1 MYSRLDIFNQW
12 FHAAIRLF
20 STVISNRPQM
30 TSICGKDKKV
40 ADEPQVSA
48 VSLIF
53 IPHFLIVLFV
63 LNNEEKDLKKKTPTC
78 LISPFKCSW
87 ISSGSFQVTLYTT
100 FRLYFSF
107 SSLSY
112 LWAVFPKSFSRP
124 PSKKNELPQKCLK
137 LRFSRSDDTRSWQ
150 PLWKFLSSS
159 LAIRD
164 DKDQSE
170 INAVHC
176 ASAASKTSSS

>member
-1 MYSRLDIFNQW
+1 M
-12 FHAAIRLF
+12 
-20 STVISNRPQM
+20 
-30 TSICGKDKKV
+30 

-53 IPHFLIVLFV
+53 IPHFLIVFIRFKQWR
-63 LNNEEKDLKKKTPTC
+63 ERFKKKTPTC
-78 LISPFKCSW
+78 LISPFKCSS
-87 ISSGSFQVTLYTT
+87 ISSGIFQVTLHTT

-124 PSKKNELPQKCLK
+124 RSKKNELPQKCLK

-159 LAIRD
+159 LAVRD
-164 DKDQSE
+164 DNNQSE
-170 INAVHC
+170 IQCTAQARPAKLRRLSVVDD
-176 ASAASKTSSS
+176 AKQSRITSSCNHNLWQV